1 VDEEKHVF
9 RKQITVAFIIVTLA
23 VAFFIGIPVP
33 KKLPYVSLAIITDK
47 ETYSIGDDV
56 QIRYCIVNRMP
67 FSVRLEPIMY
77 LETSFY
83 ADEDPSRGSRSVS
96 NRTEESRGNWIYLKP
111 FQVYDRDEIVV
122 FIISRETDYI
132 LYMNLEG
139 MELTKTIT
147 VKPSGGSS

>member
-1 VDEEKHVF
+1 MDKEKHIS
-9 RKQITVAFIIVTLA
+9 RKQKTVVLLVVTLA

-33 KKLPYVSLAIITDK
+33 KKRPYVSLAIITNKD
-47 ETYSIGDDV
+47 TYSIGDEV

-83 ADEDPSRGSRSVS
+83 TDEDPSKGSRSVS
-96 NRTEESRGNWIYLKP
+96 NRTEESRGNGIYLKP
-111 FQVYDRDEIVV
+111 FQIYDRNEIVG
-122 FIISRETDYI
+122 FIVSREIDYK

-139 MELTKTIT
+139 MELTKTIK
-147 VKPSGGSS
+147 VKPRGGSS